1 MKVKVLF
8 LLTSLV
14 AGSLI
19 TNAQRGPRIGYFDM
33 EYILEN
39 IEEYGQANTQ
49 LDSKVQKWKTEIEQ
63 QQSSIEQM
71 RQNLSVEK
79 VLLTKELIEEREED
93 ILVKEKEM
101 LQYQQDR
108 FGPKGDLILQ
118 RIQLVKPI
126 QDQVFNAVQ
135 EIAASKKYDY
145 IFDKSA
151 EGSMLFSA
159 KKHDISDLILRRLNR
174 DARKRNL
181 GRKVDSSKDK
191 FENSTSAKDSKTI
204 TGAGK
209 TLTTGTN
216 EQIDSRKTASNDKA
230 AARQKLIEENR
241 KRKLAEREAK
251 KKEFE
256 ERRKKLLAE
265 RAAARKKKEEE
276 RKKKAEKEKDGDGE

>member
-174 DARKRNL
+174 DARKRNI

-191 FENSTSAKDSKTI
+191 FEDSTSAKDSKTI

-209 TLTTGTN
+209 TPTS
-216 EQIDSRKTASNDKA
+216 EIDARKAASNDKA

-241 KRKLAEREAK
+241 KRKLADREAK

-276 RKKKAEKEKDGDGE
+276 RKKKAKEKGEDGDGE

>member
-1 MKVKVLF
+1 MNVRVLF

-14 AGSLI
+14 AGSFVI
-19 TNAQRGPRIGYFDM
+19 NAQRGPRIGYFDM

-39 IEEYGQANTQ
+39 IEEYNQANAQ

-135 EIAASKKYDY
+135 EIAATKKYDY

-174 DARKRNL
+174 EAKKRNI
-181 GRKVDSSKDK
+181 GRKIDSSKDK
-191 FENSTSAKDSKTI
+191 FEDSTSGKVDAVSSAKTAEAQKKI
-204 TGAGK
+204 EA
-209 TLTTGTN
+209 
-216 EQIDSRKTASNDKA
+216 RKTESNDKVS
-230 AARQKLIEENR
+230 ARQKLIEENR

-276 RKKKAEKEKDGDGE
+276 RKKKAEKKKGEGEGE